1 MAVTI
6 KRVLLWQTEIQD
18 KPGALSAVLEPL
30 AQAGLDLHAVMN
42 RCIPGRRGRAT
53 VEILPRSGRRASVLA
68 RAAGF
73 SRSRTE
79 ALLVEG
85 INRPGLAYA
94 VANSIAWAGISLR
107 FLSAQSAGEH
117 YSALLGFRTPAER
130 RKGESLIRKVAAGA
144 DEAGSGEAARQ

>member
-6 KRVLLWQTEIQD
+6 KRVMLWQTEIQD

-53 VEILPRSGRRASVLA
+53 VEILPGSGRRASALA

-73 SRSRTE
+73 SQSRTE

-117 YSALLGFRTPAER
+117 YSALLGFRTSAER
-130 RKGESLIRKVAAGA
+130 RKGESLIRRVAADA
-144 DEAGSGEAARQ
+144 DEAVSGEPVPQ

>member
-6 KRVLLWQTEIQD
+6 KRVMLWQTEI
-18 KPGALSAVLEPL
+18 KNEPGALSAVLEPL
-30 AQAGLDLHAVMN
+30 AQAGLDLHAVMK

-53 VEILPRSGRRASVLA
+53 VEILPGSGRKATALA

-73 SRSRTE
+73 SQSPTE

-85 INRPGLAYA
+85 ANRPGLAYA

-107 FLSAQSAGEH
+107 FLSAQIAGER

-130 RKGESLIRKVAAGA
+130 RKGATLIRKVANDA
-144 DEAGSGEAARQ
+144 EAAASGEAAPQ